1 MEPGRHDSLSDQS
14 LLVAASLVLTPCHLA
29 LDSEVSEFGAI
40 SGYKTSLIFEKQCW
54 FSRKLPW
61 FTLTNFDLKFPNL
74 NMSFDIV
81 NFTFDN
87 DYQYRNQSGPEIK
100 LIMLVLARLLAVL
113 ILVDHLDGQQQYR
126 AFYS

>member
-1 MEPGRHDSLSDQS
+1 
-14 LLVAASLVLTPCHLA
+14 
-29 LDSEVSEFGAI
+29 
-40 SGYKTSLIFEKQCW
+40 
-54 FSRKLPW
+54 
-61 FTLTNFDLKFPNL
+61 
-74 NMSFDIV
+74 MSFDIV

-113 ILVDHLDGQQQYR
+113 ILVDHLNGQQQYR